1 MDLLIKLVAI
11 GLVMFIALSLVFAL
25 YDLYDGVVK
34 GRSLSGSV
42 GNVLE
47 TFVGLGDGGDAEL
60 LRGDGNRASF
70 MARFYDY
77 VNRIV
82 ERYSND

>member
-1 MDLLIKLVAI
+1 MDLLVKLVAI
-11 GLVMFIALSLVFAL
+11 GLVMFIVLSLVFAL

-34 GRSLSGSV
+34 GRSLSSGV
-42 GNVLE
+42 ENVLS

-60 LRGDGNRASF
+60 LRGDGGRTSF

-77 VNRIV
+77 ISRIV
-82 ERYSND
+82 ERYSYD